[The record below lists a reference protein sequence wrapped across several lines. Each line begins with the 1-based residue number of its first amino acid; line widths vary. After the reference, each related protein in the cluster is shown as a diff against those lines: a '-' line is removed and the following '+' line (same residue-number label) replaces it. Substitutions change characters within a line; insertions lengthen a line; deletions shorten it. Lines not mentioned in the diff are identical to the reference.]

1 MVRVI
6 VDHDLITIPEPIIA
20 EGVIGLGNTEEESAK
35 PKTRWTSS
43 PKAEDM
49 TPADAAR
56 KSPMFERPVD
66 VVPGIIAAR
75 VVADPLIVCVNVGS
89 FWMSR
94 FIRKTTALRRGGLL
108 GSLRLLGA
116 GWLLGAGRLLGVGRR
131 RTVRRDVSA
140 ANTMHITTTLLAA
153 PFLSNSRDGND
164 REYYE

>member
-1 MVRVI
+1 VVRVI

-35 PKTRWTSS
+35 PKTRWTAS

-49 TPADAAR
+49 TPTDAAR

-66 VVPGIIAAR
+66 MVPGIIAAR

-94 FIRKTTALRRGGLL
+94 FIRKTTALRRCGLL
-108 GSLRLLGA
+108 GSLR
-116 GWLLGAGRLLGVGRR
+116 LLGAGRLLGVGRR

-140 ANTMHITTTLLAA
+140 ANTMHITATLLAA
-153 PFLSNSRDGND
+153 PFLCNSRDGND